1 MPCDAGDSP
10 QALLRWQQV
19 EVWPPA
25 APLVSRGNPSSQ
37 AAVPASDSDGPRNT
51 YLDDGGHP
59 PIGLTSGA
67 TPSGP
72 RASTSTALQHE
83 GNAAHSAALQQR
95 EGASAAA
102 SAGFPNQATWTDGD
116 VAASAHGGMRSHP
129 QYSQH
134 APAEQAR
141 LQSEQSQDDHREA
154 ALQDTSPR
162 ESSQQS
168 NNLSKGRPQNADGP
182 PEDSDG
188 PGSND
193 VAPRPGS
200 ASQRADRRGNVLEP
214 ADLPGNSIGK
224 TNEKVE

>member
-1 MPCDAGDSP
+1 MPCDASDFP
-10 QALLRWQQV
+10 VTLLRWQQV

-25 APLVSRGNPSSQ
+25 APLVYWGNYSSQ
-37 AAVPASDSDGPRNT
+37 AAVPASDSDGPRNM
-51 YLDDGGHP
+51 YLDDGVRAP
-59 PIGLTSGA
+59 VGLTSGA
-67 TPSGP
+67 TPSGQ
-72 RASTSTALQHE
+72 RASTSSAIQHE
-83 GNAAHSAALQQR
+83 DSAAHSAALQQR
-95 EGASAAA
+95 EGASA
-102 SAGFPNQATWTDGD
+102 SAGFPNQATRTDGD

-134 APAEQAR
+134 APAELAR

-162 ESSQQS
+162 ESGQQS
-168 NNLSKGRPQNADGP
+168 NNLSKGRPQNVDGP
-182 PEDSDG
+182 PEGGDG

-193 VAPRPGS
+193 AAPRPGS
-200 ASQRADRRGNVLEP
+200 ASQRVDRRSNVWDP